1 MCVGGRLEPNAYYSD
16 IYRRHIEV
24 WGKDNVHPIIMEEFW
39 AGDTKPLENFLDFP
53 LPNIH
58 ENVYYPDMGSKAP
71 HYEYLKDQWQS
82 DTEDIT
88 KEMYE
93 YCLGKI
99 KYIYNEFVS
108 EYGRMPKA
116 WMR

>member
-1 MCVGGRLEPNAYYSD
+1 
-16 IYRRHIEV
+16 
-24 WGKDNVHPIIMEEFW
+24 MEEFW
-39 AGDTKPLENFLDFP
+39 AGDTQPLEDFLDFP
-53 LPNIH
+53 LPKIH

-71 HYEYLKDQWQS
+71 HYDYLKDQWQS

-88 KEMYE
+88 KEFYD

-99 KYIYNEFVS
+99 QYIYNEFVW
-108 EYGRMPKA
+108 EYGRMPEA